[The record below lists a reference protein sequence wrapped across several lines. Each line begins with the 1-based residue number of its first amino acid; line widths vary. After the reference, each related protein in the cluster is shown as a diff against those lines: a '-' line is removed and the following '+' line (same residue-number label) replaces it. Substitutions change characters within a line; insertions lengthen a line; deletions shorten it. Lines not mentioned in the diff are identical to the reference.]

1 MNIRGMSLSV
11 LLSVKAGV
19 LGIDFHDLVWNIG
32 GVSRGADGEIMVTF
46 LVRSLSSLARL
57 EEETS

>member
-1 MNIRGMSLSV
+1 MSLSV
-11 LLSVKAGV
+11 FLSARAGV

-32 GVSRGADGEIMVTF
+32 GVSGGADGEIMVTF
-46 LVRSLSSLARL
+46 LVRSLSSLSSLARL